1 VAEKSVNGVLA
12 SGSDFVGM
20 NKFPYLWVVVE
31 NEIGRP
37 VFAAAIIEANVRLI
51 PLPSEILKL
60 RRDLEIKVIR
70 TIALAHY
77 KQSGGSI
84 PLFGAITGYVYARK
98 LQENWKLTSNGEVL
112 SFKAKPIRRVKYTLT
127 LKGRPNRDITFL
139 FRRGRQG

>member
-1 VAEKSVNGVLA
+1 
-12 SGSDFVGM
+12 M
-20 NKFPYLWVVVE
+20 NKFPYLWVLTE

-37 VFAAAIIEANVRLI
+37 VFAAAIMEENVRFV

-70 TIALAHY
+70 TIARAHC

-98 LQENWKLTSNGEVL
+98 LQENWKLTNDGEVV
-112 SFKAKPIRRVKYTLT
+112 SFTAKPIRRVKYTLT
-127 LKGRPNRDITFL
+127 LKDKPNRDITFL
-139 FRRGRQG
+139 FRRGRPG